1 MLPIP
6 MHWKDN
12 HVDNDNN
19 GTYSNI
25 DSNKKQDITEQRNET
40 I

>member
-1 MLPIP
+1 MN
-6 MHWKDN
+6 WKDN
-12 HVDNDNN
+12 HDGNDNN

-25 DSNKKQDITEQRNET
+25 DSNRKQDIIEERNET